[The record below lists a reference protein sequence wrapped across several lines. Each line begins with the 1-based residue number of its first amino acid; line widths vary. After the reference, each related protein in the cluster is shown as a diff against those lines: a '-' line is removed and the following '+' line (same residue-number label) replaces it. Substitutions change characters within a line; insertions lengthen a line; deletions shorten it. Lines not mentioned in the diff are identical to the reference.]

1 MPAMLL
7 HDLIGYLEQLLGGA
21 VITVELAV
29 SGYVLALS
37 VGVTWALLRQTRNR
51 VARAI
56 VLGVWRVYASI
67 FMSVPSVLV
76 LFLFF
81 FGGGTLVGALCGLV
95 GLKARVDVS
104 PFVAGLAALT
114 IVQGAYSAE
123 VVAGAIRNVP
133 RGQFEAARALGIRPY
148 QAWWYVILPQVARLA
163 LPGLVNIWV
172 SVLKDTSLVALA
184 GLNELVARS
193 RTAAG
198 ATKEP
203 FLFFI
208 AAALFFIVFSSVTL
222 KLSSRLE
229 RRLDR
234 GTARPVAAGRGA

>member
-1 MPAMLL
+1 MPAMPL
-7 HDLIGYLEQLLGGA
+7 HDLIGYGEQLLAGA
-21 VITVELAV
+21 VITIELAF
-29 SGYVLALS
+29 SGYALALT
-37 VGVTWALLRQTRNR
+37 VGVSWALLRQVRRRTMTP
-51 VARAI
+51 VILA
-56 VLGVWRVYASI
+56 VWRVYASI
-67 FMSVPSVLV
+67 FMGVPSVLV
-76 LFLFF
+76 LFLFY
-81 FGGGTLVGALCGLV
+81 FGGSAFVGSALGLIGV
-95 GLKARVDVS
+95 RTRVDVT
-104 PFVAGLAALT
+104 PFAAGLAALT

-123 VVAGAIRNVP
+123 VVSGAIRNVP

-148 QAWWYVILPQVARLA
+148 QTWWYVIMPQVARLA
-163 LPGLVNIWV
+163 LPGLINIWI

-184 GLNELVARS
+184 GLNEIVARS

-208 AAALFFIVFSSVTL
+208 AAALFFIVVSSATL

-234 GTARPVAAGRGA
+234 GTARPVAAGQSA

>member
-1 MPAMLL
+1 MPL
-7 HDLIGYLEQLLGGA
+7 HDLTGYLEQLLVGA
-21 VITVELAV
+21 GITVELAV

-37 VGVTWALLRQTRNR
+37 VGVAWALLRQVRNAA
-51 VARAI
+51 VGPVI
-56 VLGVWRVYASI
+56 LGVWRVYASI

-81 FGGGTLVGALCGLV
+81 FGGSAIVNALCGLV
-95 GLKARVDVS
+95 GLHVRADIS

-114 IVQGAYSAE
+114 MVQGAYSAE
-123 VVAGAIRNVP
+123 VVFGAIRNVP
-133 RGQFEAARALGIRPY
+133 RGQFEAARALGIRSY
-148 QAWWYVILPQVARLA
+148 QTWWYVIMPQVARLA

-184 GLNELVARS
+184 GLNEIVARS

-208 AAALFFIVFSSVTL
+208 AAALFFIVVSSVTL
-222 KLSSRLE
+222 TLSARLE

-234 GTARPVAAGRGA
+234 GTARPAAAGQGA

>member
-1 MPAMLL
+1 MPL
-7 HDLIGYLEQLLGGA
+7 HDLIGYLQQLLGGA
-21 VITVELAV
+21 AITVELAV

-37 VGVTWALLRQTRNR
+37 VGVTWALLRQARNR
-51 VARAI
+51 VARAVI
-56 VLGVWRVYASI
+56 WSVWRVYASI

-81 FGGGTLVGALCGLV
+81 FGGSTLIGALCRLV
-95 GLKARVDVS
+95 GIRARIDVS
-104 PFVAGLAALT
+104 PFIAGLAA
-114 IVQGAYSAE
+114 ISMVQGAYSAE
-123 VVAGAIRNVP
+123 VVYGAIRNVP

-203 FLFFI
+203 FIFFI
-208 AAALFFIVFSSVTL
+208 AAALFFIVFSSLTL
-222 KLSSRLE
+222 KLSARLE

-234 GTARPVAAGRGA
+234 GIARPVAAGTGA